1 MEFKD
6 LNEVI
11 DFAIEKEVEAADF
24 YRDAAKQES
33 FSGAAQ
39 MLEEF
44 AKEEDK
50 HAKLLQNVKN
60 STADQSISSYK
71 FKWIPDMKRS
81 DYMSDVDYTPGMG
94 YRDLLLLAIKREEK
108 ALKLYQGMREKAEG
122 EDAVKVFNILCQEE
136 ANHKLK
142 LESMY
147 DDYMAEMGD

>member
-6 LNEVI
+6 VKEVI
-11 DFAIEKEVEAADF
+11 DFAIEKEHEAAAF
-24 YRDAAKQES
+24 YRSAAKQES
-33 FSGAAQ
+33 FSGSRQ

-50 HAKLLQNVKN
+50 HAKLLNDVKAGTVGKDV
-60 STADQSISSYK
+60 SGYK

-81 DYMSDVDYTPGMG
+81 DYVDDVAYKPGMG

-108 ALKLYQGMREKAEG
+108 ALKLYQEMRTKAEG
-122 EDAVKVFNILCQEE
+122 ADAKKVFNILCQEE

-142 LESMY
+142 LETMY
-147 DDYMAEMGD
+147 DDHMATMGD

>member
-6 LNEVI
+6 VNEVI
-11 DFAIEKEVEAADF
+11 DFAIEKEHEAAAF

-33 FSGAAQ
+33 FSGSKE

-50 HAKLLQNVKN
+50 HARLLNDVK
-60 STADQSISSYK
+60 SGTVGKDVAGYK

-81 DYMSDVDYTPGMG
+81 DYVDDVAYKPGMG

-108 ALKLYQGMREKAEG
+108 ALKLYQGMRSKAEG
-122 EDAVKVFNILCQEE
+122 EEAKKVFNILCQEE

-142 LESMY
+142 LETMY
-147 DDYMAEMGD
+147 DDHMAAMGD